1 MNGDAR
7 HTPERVAQGRS
18 GMYSHPMTTDTH
30 KSAADLLPIG
40 EAARLLGVSVGTVRR
55 WEREGK
61 ISAQRTPGG
70 QRRFDR
76 AEIERARSAA

>member
-1 MNGDAR
+1 MN
-7 HTPERVAQGRS
+7 S
-18 GMYSHPMTTDTH
+18 TDTPGDE
-30 KSAADLLPIG
+30 ADLVPIG
-40 EAARLLGVSVGTVRR
+40 EAARIFGVTVATVRR

>member
-1 MNGDAR
+1 MSTR
-7 HTPERVAQGRS
+7 
-18 GMYSHPMTTDTH
+18 DTQ
-30 KSAADLLPIG
+30 SSEADLVPIG
-40 EAARLLGVSVGTVRR
+40 EAARIFGVTVATVRR

>member
-1 MNGDAR
+1 MSTED
-7 HTPERVAQGRS
+7 TQGS
-18 GMYSHPMTTDTH
+18 EGN
-30 KSAADLLPIG
+30 LVPIG
-40 EAARLLGVSVGTVRR
+40 EVARIFGVTVATVRR

>member
-1 MNGDAR
+1 MN
-7 HTPERVAQGRS
+7 TK
-18 GMYSHPMTTDTH
+18 DTE
-30 KSAADLLPIG
+30 SSEAGLVPIG
-40 EAARLLGVSVGTVRR
+40 EAARIFGVTVATVRR

>member
-1 MNGDAR
+1 MNTKD
-7 HTPERVAQGRS
+7 TQS
-18 GMYSHPMTTDTH
+18 GE
-30 KSAADLLPIG
+30 ANLVPIG
-40 EAARLLGVSVGTVRR
+40 EVARIFGVTVATVRR

-61 ISAQRTPGG
+61 IGAERTPGG

>member
-1 MNGDAR
+1 MN
-7 HTPERVAQGRS
+7 S
-18 GMYSHPMTTDTH
+18 KDTQ
-30 KSAADLLPIG
+30 SNEADLVPIG
-40 EAARLLGVSVGTVRR
+40 EAARIFGVTVATVRR

-70 QRRFDR
+70 QRRFNR

>member
-1 MNGDAR
+1 MS
-7 HTPERVAQGRS
+7 TE
-18 GMYSHPMTTDTH
+18 DTQ
-30 KSAADLLPIG
+30 STEADLVPIG
-40 EAARLLGVSVGTVRR
+40 EVARLFGVTVATVRR

-70 QRRFDR
+70 QRRFNR

>member
-1 MNGDAR
+1 MN
-7 HTPERVAQGRS
+7 S
-18 GMYSHPMTTDTH
+18 KDTQ
-30 KSAADLLPIG
+30 SNEADLVPIG
-40 EAARLLGVSVGTVRR
+40 EAARIFGVTVATVRR

>member
-1 MNGDAR
+1 MSTR
-7 HTPERVAQGRS
+7 
-18 GMYSHPMTTDTH
+18 DTQ
-30 KSAADLLPIG
+30 SNEADLVPIG
-40 EAARLLGVSVGTVRR
+40 EAARIFGVTVATVRR

-76 AEIERARSAA
+76 AEIERARSAS

>member
-1 MNGDAR
+1 MN
-7 HTPERVAQGRS
+7 TK
-18 GMYSHPMTTDTH
+18 DTE
-30 KSAADLLPIG
+30 SNEADLVPIG
-40 EAARLLGVSVGTVRR
+40 EVARIFGVTVATVRR

-70 QRRFDR
+70 QRRFNR

>member
-1 MNGDAR
+1 MSSKD
-7 HTPERVAQGRS
+7 TPSSEGNLV
-18 GMYSHPMTTDTH
+18 
-30 KSAADLLPIG
+30 PIG
-40 EAARLLGVSVGTVRR
+40 EAARIFGVTVATVRR

>member
-1 MNGDAR
+1 MN
-7 HTPERVAQGRS
+7 TK
-18 GMYSHPMTTDTH
+18 DTE
-30 KSAADLLPIG
+30 SNEADLVPIG
-40 EAARLLGVSVGTVRR
+40 EAARIFGVTVATVRR

-70 QRRFDR
+70 QRRFNR

>member
-1 MNGDAR
+1 MSTED
-7 HTPERVAQGRS
+7 TQGS
-18 GMYSHPMTTDTH
+18 E
-30 KSAADLLPIG
+30 ADLVPIG
-40 EAARLLGVSVGTVRR
+40 EAARIFGVTVATVRR

>member
-1 MNGDAR
+1 MSSKG
-7 HTPERVAQGRS
+7 
-18 GMYSHPMTTDTH
+18 TH
-30 KSAADLLPIG
+30 SSEADLVPIG
-40 EAARLLGVSVGTVRR
+40 EAARIFGVTVATVRR
-55 WEREGK
+55 WERKGK

>member
-1 MNGDAR
+1 MS
-7 HTPERVAQGRS
+7 TE
-18 GMYSHPMTTDTH
+18 DTQ
-30 KSAADLLPIG
+30 STEADLVPIG
-40 EAARLLGVSVGTVRR
+40 EVARIFGVTVATVRR

>member
-1 MNGDAR
+1 MN
-7 HTPERVAQGRS
+7 TK
-18 GMYSHPMTTDTH
+18 DTE
-30 KSAADLLPIG
+30 SNEADLVPIG
-40 EAARLLGVSVGTVRR
+40 EAARIFGVTVATVRR

>member
-1 MNGDAR
+1 MSTR
-7 HTPERVAQGRS
+7 
-18 GMYSHPMTTDTH
+18 DTQTNE
-30 KSAADLLPIG
+30 ADLVPIG
-40 EAARLLGVSVGTVRR
+40 EAARIFGVTVATVRR

>member
-1 MNGDAR
+1 MSTED
-7 HTPERVAQGRS
+7 TQGS
-18 GMYSHPMTTDTH
+18 E
-30 KSAADLLPIG
+30 ADLVPIG
-40 EAARLLGVSVGTVRR
+40 EVARIFGVTVATVRR

-61 ISAQRTPGG
+61 ISAERTPGG

>member
-1 MNGDAR
+1 MR
-7 HTPERVAQGRS
+7 TR
-18 GMYSHPMTTDTH
+18 DTQTNE
-30 KSAADLLPIG
+30 ADLVPIG
-40 EAARLLGVSVGTVRR
+40 EAARIFGVTVATVRR

>member
-1 MNGDAR
+1 M
-7 HTPERVAQGRS
+7 PSVQ
-18 GMYSHPMTTDTH
+18 PMSTRDTQ
-30 KSAADLLPIG
+30 SNEADLVPIG
-40 EAARLLGVSVGTVRR
+40 EVARLFGVTVATVRR

-70 QRRFDR
+70 QRRFNR

>member
-1 MNGDAR
+1 MNTTD
-7 HTPERVAQGRS
+7 AQG
-18 GMYSHPMTTDTH
+18 DE
-30 KSAADLLPIG
+30 ADLVPIG
-40 EAARLLGVSVGTVRR
+40 EVARFFGVTVATVRR

-70 QRRFDR
+70 QRRFNR

>member
-1 MNGDAR
+1 MSTR
-7 HTPERVAQGRS
+7 
-18 GMYSHPMTTDTH
+18 DTQ
-30 KSAADLLPIG
+30 SNEADLVPIG
-40 EAARLLGVSVGTVRR
+40 EAARIFGVTVATVRR

-70 QRRFDR
+70 QRRFNR